1 MFFFAF
7 RVLIKMFFFKNK
19 TEKWEELPWWSSSLD
34 SELEMQVAQVQYLVL
49 PEGWYGEGDGRGVQD
64 GEHVY
69 TCGGFMLMYG
79 KSNTIL

>member
-34 SELEMQVAQVQYLVL
+34 SELEMQVAQVQYLVHQR
-49 PEGWYGEGDGRGVQD
+49 YS
-64 GEHVY
+64 
-69 TCGGFMLMYG
+69 TCRQLRVC
-79 KSNTIL
+79 IL